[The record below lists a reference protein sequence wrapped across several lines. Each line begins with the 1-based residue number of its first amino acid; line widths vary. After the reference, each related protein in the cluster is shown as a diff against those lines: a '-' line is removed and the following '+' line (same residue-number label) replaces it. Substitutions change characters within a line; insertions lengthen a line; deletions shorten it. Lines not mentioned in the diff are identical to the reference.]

1 MRTNYA
7 LHVRALPP
15 DSLEEFVNDWLEQR
29 IKDYHSH
36 ELWRGTGDMGRDV
49 TGYVTDQRMEGPW
62 DNFQCK
68 QLSSSL
74 KEASAFV
81 ELGKIFMHASNG
93 EFSLPRSYY
102 FVAPYGVARAVQSY
116 IAHPERFR
124 KAFLEH
130 WDTKISKKLVSGQ
143 TIVLTPMI
151 ENTIKAFDFTQI
163 HWLDSTKLVDD
174 TACKVALVKWFGNDP
189 GKSPRGVVPSQ
200 IQGVESEYISQLLD
214 LYEQR
219 GPGKFP
225 DAAAALASAEFGT
238 HLRDQRTRFFDA
250 AAFDRFY
257 RDSTPKEYL
266 ADFKDEIYHGVVE
279 THREKHADGLDRA
292 SKVMKQAAVLQP
304 SGVLG
309 KHAGPQV
316 KQGTCHQF
324 ANEGIKGRLPWIR

>member
-7 LHVRALPP
+7 LLVRALPP
-15 DSLEEFVNDWLEQR
+15 DRLEEFVDDWLKQR
-29 IKDYHSH
+29 VKDYHGH
-36 ELWRGTGDMGRDV
+36 ELWRGSGDMGRDV
-49 TGYVTDQRMEGPW
+49 TGYLTEHRMEGAW

-68 QLSSSL
+68 QLNSSL

-93 EFSLPRSYY
+93 QFSLPKSYY

-130 WDTKISKKLVSGQ
+130 WDTKISKKLVSQQ
-143 TIVLTPMI
+143 TILLTPLI
-151 ENTIKAFDFTQI
+151 EKTIEAFDFTQI
-163 HWLDSTKLVDD
+163 YWLDATKLVDD
-174 TACKVALVKWFGNDP
+174 AACKVALVKWFGDDP
-189 GKSPRGVVPSQ
+189 GKSPRGAVPNQ
-200 IQGVESEYISQLLD
+200 IQSVESEYISQLLD
-214 LYEQR
+214 LYMQR

-225 DAAAALASAEFGT
+225 DPAAALASAEFGT

-250 AAFDRFY
+250 TAFDRFY
-257 RDSTPKEYL
+257 RDSTPEEYL
-266 ADFKDEIYHGVVE
+266 KDFKDEVYHGVVE
-279 THREKHADGLDRA
+279 THGEKHADGLDRV

-309 KHAGPQV
+309 KYAGPQV

-324 ANEGIKGRLPWIR
+324 ANEGLKGRLPWKR